1 MKRLLILTLALLY
14 SFCAFNQDVRTL
26 ETKVADI
33 LARMPVYNQDELL
46 KHMELM
52 TDIGESGWVKVCSG
66 IKEPGS
72 GNDTRERFLVESY
85 SRYLSDGNST
95 EIKDKWEENCI
106 EFISTSEGLNTKRFF
121 FSQLK
126 IVGGQKASDFS
137 CLFIDDPDLAESAL
151 AVIALTGDKEA
162 ESKLAEK
169 LKDRTISTAA
179 SIINTLALFK
189 SDLAI
194 DEYIYWYNTGLPDE
208 KKAALSA
215 LSQSGQPEAYK
226 TLRSAARLA
235 AYLWEPTSALDAYL
249 NYASEL
255 SHRGDKKRA
264 VKICDEIIK
273 NSGNKA
279 IQFKSA
285 ALSLKIKID
294 TINAAILVVDNF
306 DNDNIQYR
314 NHALALALNI
324 EGDKADNAY
333 IAAISEVD
341 NKYVPGIIHMLG
353 ERGNAKLIPVVE
365 KLLDNADRD
374 IRMAAL
380 EALVSLEG
388 SDASTRL
395 ISYMHLYTDIEDQEK
410 VFSLFSTIA
419 DSERLD
425 MIADAYNE
433 SAEITKAFS
442 LMLLSQ
448 GGDNKYFKLAMEETA
463 SDSELVRNAA
473 FVSLKNLVTEDNI
486 PELIELLK
494 QLEERAEILQLQ
506 SALVSAAN
514 QLTDKESRAD
524 LLIEA
529 ASDPILKMRL
539 IPVFKGIGGSRAL
552 AMVLDNFYNSDAGLK
567 EICFDALAGW
577 IDHSA
582 SYALFDI
589 CSSDDKSYLRPAFE
603 GYIRQV
609 TSADI
614 SGEQKLLLLR
624 KIMPYAESPDMKVKV
639 LTNISDIHSLPALM
653 FAAQYFDDNVINQVA
668 SRSAM
673 LIALPPDNGR
683 LGLYGDNVRKVLED
697 IIDLIKGEGSE
708 YDISRIN
715 KYLEEMPDDKG
726 FVSMFNGKDLS
737 GWQGLVED
745 PVARSKMTKAELAR
759 KQDEANLKMKD
770 NWSVSDNAIWFSGNG
785 ANLCSVKEYADFEML
800 VDWRITRKGDSGIYL
815 RGSPQIQIW
824 DTSRVEVGAQVG
836 SGGLY
841 NNVANE
847 SDPLVVADMP
857 VGDWNTFRIV
867 MIGERVTVWLNGI
880 LVVDDVIMENYWDR
894 SIPIFPSGAIELQA
908 HGNELAFRDI
918 YIREINSTEYKLTQL
933 EKMDG
938 FKALFNGS
946 DLDNWVG
953 DKTSYVV
960 EDGIITVRP
969 NQGSGGNLY
978 TADEYGN
985 FNFRFEFKLTEGA
998 NNGLGI
1004 RAPLE
1009 GDAAYVGMELQI
1021 LDNRADIYA
1030 KLEPYQYHGSVYGV
1044 IPAKRGFLKPLDEW
1058 NSEEVIVEGSNIKVI
1073 LNGEVIVD
1081 GDIAE
1086 ARDKGTMD
1094 HRDHPGLKRE
1104 KGHIGFLG
1112 HGSVVSFRNIRIK
1125 DLD

>member
-1 MKRLLILTLALLY
+1 MKRLAILTLALLY
-14 SFCAFNQDVRTL
+14 SFWAFNQDVRTL
-26 ETKVADI
+26 ETRVADL
-33 LARMPVYNQDELL
+33 LARMPVYTHDDLVQ
-46 KHMELM
+46 HMKLM
-52 TDIGESGWVKVCSG
+52 TDIGESGWDKVCSG
-66 IKEPGS
+66 INEPGS

-95 EIKDKWEENCI
+95 EIKDKWEEKCI
-106 EFISTSEGLNTKRFF
+106 EFIRTSEGLNTKRFF

-126 IVGGQKASDFS
+126 IVGGQKASRFS
-137 CLFIDDPDLAESAL
+137 CSFIDDPDLAESAL
-151 AVIALTGDKEA
+151 AVIALAADKKSISLLA
-162 ESKLAEK
+162 DKLD
-169 LKDRTISTAA
+169 DRTISTAA
-179 SIINTLALFK
+179 SIMNTLALFK

-194 DEYIYWYNTGLPDE
+194 DEYISWYDTGSPDE
-208 KKAALSA
+208 KKAALNA
-215 LSQSGQPEAYK
+215 LSKSGHPEAYK

-235 AYLWEPTSALDAYL
+235 AYSWEITAALDAYL

-255 SHRGDKKRA
+255 ASRGNKKRA
-264 VKICDEIIK
+264 DKICDEIIK
-273 NSGNKA
+273 NSGDKA

-285 ALSLKIKID
+285 ALSLKIEID
-294 TINAAILVVDNF
+294 SINAAKLVADNF
-306 DNDNIQYR
+306 DNENIQYR
-314 NHALALALNI
+314 NHSLSLAVNI
-324 EGDKADNAY
+324 DGDEADDIY
-333 IAAISEVD
+333 IAAIANVD

-353 ERGNAKLIPVVE
+353 ERGHAGLIPFVGQF
-365 KLLDNADRD
+365 LDNTDRD

-388 SDASTRL
+388 SDAAGRL
-395 ISYMHLYTDIEDQEK
+395 ISYMHLYPDIEDQEK

-419 DSERLD
+419 DFERLG
-425 MIADAYNE
+425 MIADAYPE
-433 SAEITKAFS
+433 SGEITKAFS
-442 LMLLSQ
+442 LMLLSR
-448 GGDNKYFKLAMEETA
+448 GGDNKYFKLGMEETGSG
-463 SDSELVRNAA
+463 SDLVRNAA
-473 FVSLKNLVTEDNI
+473 FVSLKNMVTEDNI
-486 PELIELLK
+486 PELIGLLK
-494 QLEERAEILQLQ
+494 QLEEREEILQVQ
-506 SALVSAAN
+506 SALVRAAN
-514 QLTDKESRAD
+514 QVADKESRAD
-524 LLIEA
+524 LLLEA
-529 ASDPILKMRL
+529 ASDSTLRMKL
-539 IPVFKGIGGSRAL
+539 IPVLKGIGGSKAL
-552 AMVLDNFYNSDAGLK
+552 ALVLDNFYNSDAGLK
-567 EICFDALAGW
+567 ELCFDALAGW
-577 IDHSA
+577 IDNSA

-589 CSSDDKSYLRPAFE
+589 CRSDDKSYLRPAFE

-639 LTNISDIHSLPALM
+639 LSNISDIHTLPALI

-673 LIALPPDNGR
+673 LIALPPDNER
-683 LGLYGDNVRKVLED
+683 PGLYGDNVRKVLED
-697 IIDLIKGEGSE
+697 VIALIKGEGSE

-715 KYLEEMPDDKG
+715 KYLEEMPVDKG

-737 GWQGLVED
+737 GWQGLVEN
-745 PVARSKMTKAELAR
+745 PVARSKMSKAELAR
-759 KQDEANLKMKD
+759 KQEEANLAMKD
-770 NWSVSDNAIWFSGNG
+770 NWSVSNNAIWFSGNG

-800 VDWRITRKGDSGIYL
+800 VDWRITKKGDSGIYL
-815 RGSPQIQIW
+815 RGTPQVQIW

-841 NNVANE
+841 NNAVNE
-847 SDPLVVADMP
+847 SDPIMVADNP

-867 MIGERVTVWLNGI
+867 MTGERVSVWLNGL

-918 YIREINSTEYKLTQL
+918 YIREISSTEYKLTQL
-933 EKMDG
+933 EKLDG

-946 DLDNWVG
+946 NLDNWIG

-960 EDGIITVRP
+960 EDGIITVKP

-978 TADEYGN
+978 TADEYSN

-1030 KLEPYQYHGSVYGV
+1030 NLEPYQYHGSVYGV
-1044 IPAKRGFLKPLDEW
+1044 IPSKRGFLKPLDEW
-1058 NSEEVIVEGSNIKVI
+1058 NSEEVIVEGSHIKVI

-1081 GDIAE
+1081 GDIAD
-1086 ARDKGTMD
+1086 ARDNGTMD
-1094 HRDHPGLKRE
+1094 HRDHPGLKR
-1104 KGHIGFLG
+1104 KRGHIGFLG